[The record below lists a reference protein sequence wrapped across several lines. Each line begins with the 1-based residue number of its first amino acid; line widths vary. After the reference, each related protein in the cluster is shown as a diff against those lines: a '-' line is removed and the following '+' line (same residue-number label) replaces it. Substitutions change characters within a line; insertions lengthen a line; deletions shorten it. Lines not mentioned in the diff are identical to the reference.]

1 LLLDRSIPIDIQ
13 IFANRNFRLA
23 IDHKPLYQPPPFLH
37 SIMNLTASTLDF
49 SAPSSPLKAAPRQL
63 VFIDRN
69 VPDYHVLAAGV
80 LPELATIL
88 VNLDTD
94 GIDQITRVLDCHKT

>member
-1 LLLDRSIPIDIQ
+1 
-13 IFANRNFRLA
+13 
-23 IDHKPLYQPPPFLH
+23 
-37 SIMNLTASTLDF
+37 MNLTASTLDF

-69 VPDYHVLAAGV
+69 VPDYHILTAGV

-88 VNLDTD
+88 VNLNMD
-94 GIDQITRVLDCHKT
+94 GIDQITRVLDCHKNLTAIHIVSHGAPGSV